1 MKYLDYVRSWTSML
15 KAESHRVL
23 DMLINRMTVSAFV
36 LGLVIGVWGSD
47 LYSNIMHIKCDTG
60 SNWEAF
66 RVTKDGEEFCFMKET
81 RFPYRVKGGRY

>member
-1 MKYLDYVRSWTSML
+1 
-15 KAESHRVL
+15 
-23 DMLINRMTVSAFV
+23 
-36 LGLVIGVWGSD
+36 
-47 LYSNIMHIKCDTG
+47 MHIKCDTG